1 MIAQKILEGN
11 LAMQELQHEINVTN
25 KLEPTRFTTTET
37 EENFRIHSSL
47 DILFILRGI
56 MQANSLVTLY
66 PDVNDDFILTSILAI
81 DPEHNQIIIDYGS
94 NEKTCEK
101 ALKSNELN
109 FVTIQNRVKIE
120 FTCNQ
125 IRKIQFE
132 GKDAFAV
139 NIPESILRI
148 QRRNHFRISTPII
161 KPLKCCIPIP
171 GENSSAKAEVALLDI
186 SCGGIAVIDQHPVIN
201 FDPGIIYENCQ
212 ITLPEIGT
220 IKTTIQVK
228 NTYEI
233 TLRNGQNC
241 MRAGCQFI
249 KLPAS
254 MEAMIQRYII
264 KQEQLRKQIKA

>member
-1 MIAQKILEGN
+1 
-11 LAMQELQHEINVTN
+11 MQELDQEINVTN
-25 KLEPTRFTTTET
+25 KLEPTLFSET
-37 EENFRIHSSL
+37 EAGENFRIHSPV

-66 PDVNDDFILTSILAI
+66 PGVNDDFILTAILAI
-81 DPEHNQIIIDYGS
+81 DSKKNQIIVDYGT
-94 NEKTCEK
+94 NEKTCQK
-101 ALKSNELN
+101 ALQSKELI
-109 FVTIQNRVKIE
+109 FVTIQNRVKVE
-120 FTCNQ
+120 FTCDQ
-125 IRKIQFE
+125 IQKIHFE
-132 GKDAFAV
+132 GRDAFAV
-139 NIPESILRI
+139 NVPKSLLRI

-161 KPLKCCIPIP
+161 KPLKCIIPIP
-171 GENSSAKAEVALLDI
+171 GGNPSSKAEVALLDI

-201 FDPGIIYENCQ
+201 FDPGMIYENCQ

-220 IKTTIQVK
+220 ITTIIQVK

-249 KLPAS
+249 NLPAS

-264 KQEQLRKQIKA
+264 KQEQMRKNK